1 MAMADP
7 DQPFRASIDER
18 AYGHLQIE
26 NGHVSELIGLPHRA
40 DRSELNA
47 KLRALEPGDRIAI
60 ETPAGMTVAA
70 FRSTILT
77 AGRRMS
83 FGDWKLSTR
92 SQGRKIHCF
101 LAPV

>member
-1 MAMADP
+1 MTMADTTKP
-7 DQPFRASIDER
+7 SPAENQEGAFR
-18 AYGHLQIE
+18 IE
-26 NGHVSELIGLPHRA
+26 SGHVSELVGLPHRH

-60 ETPAGMTVAA
+60 ETPREMTVAA

-77 AGRRMS
+77 AGRRMQ

-101 LAPV
+101 LVPV